1 MEKIILKDGEEI
13 VITSGLGAALYNI
26 KTVINDYSELETL
39 AYKLRTDNLSLIKFQ
54 RDDQIIGV
62 YTNLTTSSPLF
73 QIVDGEKDDKIE
85 VIFNFREMTEQEMQY
100 AKLAEELTNTE
111 MALCDVYELIGG

>member
-39 AYKLRTDNLSLIKFQ
+39 VYKLRTDNLSLVKFQ